1 MATQTIK
8 RRVRK
13 TGGNSG
19 YEKCRMCGGTGR
31 QKSPAGSKKKTVV
44 RRKKR

>member
-1 MATQTIK
+1 MAQKVRITKTR

-19 YEKCRMCGGTGR
+19 YVKCNMCNGTGR
-31 QKSPAGSKKKTVV
+31 HKKPKKKG
-44 RRKKR
+44 KKKS

>member
-1 MATQTIK
+1 MAKQTIKTK

-19 YEKCRMCGGTGR
+19 YRKCNMCKGTGR
-31 QKSPAGSKKKTVV
+31 IKVK
-44 RRKKR
+44 

>member
-1 MATQTIK
+1 MARVRQSVTVR

-19 YEKCRMCGGTGR
+19 YRKCNMCGGTGR
-31 QKSPAGSKKKTVV
+31 VKVKK
-44 RRKKR
+44 

>member
-8 RRVRK
+8 KTKKRVRK

-19 YEKCRMCGGTGR
+19 YVKCNMCGGTGR
-31 QKSPAGSKKKTVV
+31 HKKGK
-44 RRKKR
+44 RKG

>member
-1 MATQTIK
+1 MAARQRVTVK

-19 YEKCRMCGGTGR
+19 YRKCNICRGTGR
-31 QKSPAGSKKKTVV
+31 IRVKK
-44 RRKKR
+44 